1 MPDTDNGRVT
11 MAVLGEKLD
20 NLKALVQASNEDTKE
35 WRLRYGRRLE
45 EVEKCIVKLQEMQS
59 TGMKLLGGI
68 SLILSAAAAYIGSRF

>member
-1 MPDTDNGRVT
+1 MQNPDNGRVT